1 MTSKPGRNDICPCGS
16 GKKYKK
22 CCAEKEQTAAL
33 SSFTRASIPGAM
45 QAALQHHNAGR
56 LAEAE
61 ALYRQILGVQP
72 NHADAL
78 HLSGLIV
85 NQRGEKE
92 SALEFIS
99 KAIKSSPKQYSFHN
113 SLGIVLSGQGK
124 VTEAIA
130 AIKTSLALN
139 PDFVDGHRNLG
150 KLYFQIGDQVEAAN
164 SFKRALGL
172 DSSFAETHNDL
183 ANVYVAQGRFDEAI
197 ACFQRAVELRPDYA
211 EVYNNIGLLF
221 NSQGKKLDAI
231 AAFQKAIAL
240 KPNFAEPY
248 NNLGN
253 VLKISGLLNDAVYC
267 LEQAVAIKPDYAVA
281 YSNLGSALQD
291 QGRLGLAALNFQKA
305 LAVQPTLHQALSNW
319 CFVTSY
325 ASSITPAEARA
336 EAARYGE
343 MVKCKAGQAYNSWQ
357 CARQPQRLRVGLVS
371 GDLRSHP
378 VGFFLKGLLDH
389 ADSNRIEFVAYP
401 SHTATDEL
409 SEQLSSR
416 MAGWMPIYGKSDQQA
431 ARQIRDDGIHV
442 LIDLSGYTDHTR
454 LPMFCLKPAPV
465 QATWLGYFGTTGL
478 AEIDYLIGDP
488 HVTPPDEENHFV
500 EKIWRLPETY
510 LCFSPPDVEIKCNS
524 LPALENGYITFG
536 CFNHLTKMNDAVV
549 ALWAQV
555 LTSVPNSRLFLKTKA
570 LFDET
575 LRANTLAR
583 FASHGIGSDRLLME
597 ANSPRAEL
605 LAAYHRVDIALDP
618 FPYPGG
624 TTSAESLWMGVPV
637 LNLCGESFL
646 FRQGVGF
653 LSNAGLSEWV
663 AASPQEYAEKTAAFA
678 ADMSGL
684 SQVRIGLRAQ
694 VEASPIMD
702 GARFAQSFQALLQGL
717 SA

>member
-1 MTSKPGRNDICPCGS
+1 M
-16 GKKYKK
+16 
-22 CCAEKEQTAAL
+22 
-33 SSFTRASIPGAM
+33 
-45 QAALQHHNAGR
+45 
-56 LAEAE
+56 
-61 ALYRQILGVQP
+61 
-72 NHADAL
+72 
-78 HLSGLIV
+78 
-85 NQRGEKE
+85 
-92 SALEFIS
+92 
-99 KAIKSSPKQYSFHN
+99 
-113 SLGIVLSGQGK
+113 
-124 VTEAIA
+124 
-130 AIKTSLALN
+130 
-139 PDFVDGHRNLG
+139 
-150 KLYFQIGDQVEAAN
+150 
-164 SFKRALGL
+164 
-172 DSSFAETHNDL
+172 
-183 ANVYVAQGRFDEAI
+183 
-197 ACFQRAVELRPDYA
+197 
-211 EVYNNIGLLF
+211 
-221 NSQGKKLDAI
+221 
-231 AAFQKAIAL
+231 
-240 KPNFAEPY
+240 
-248 NNLGN
+248 
-253 VLKISGLLNDAVYC
+253 
-267 LEQAVAIKPDYAVA
+267 
-281 YSNLGSALQD
+281 
-291 QGRLGLAALNFQKA
+291 
-305 LAVQPTLHQALSNW
+305 
-319 CFVTSY
+319 
-325 ASSITPAEARA
+325 
-336 EAARYGE
+336 
-343 MVKCKAGQAYNSWQ
+343 
-357 CARQPQRLRVGLVS
+357 
-371 GDLRSHP
+371 
-378 VGFFLKGLLDH
+378 
-389 ADSNRIEFVAYP
+389 AYP

-637 LNLCGESFL
+637 LTKRGD
-646 FRQGVGF
+646 RF
-653 LSNAGLSEWV
+653 LSHVGETIAHNAGLADWIAQDEQDYIARAV
-663 AASPQEYAEKTAAFA
+663 AFA
-678 ADMSGL
+678 ADLNGL
-684 SQVRIGLRAQ
+684 AELRGNLRAQ
-694 VEASPIMD
+694 VLASPLYD
-702 GARFAQSFQALLQGL
+702 SARFARHFENAMWNMWHTFENGE
-717 SA
+717 